1 MKKLIVSICLMLAIG
16 LFASQL
22 YAQQG
27 QFKGIV
33 KYTLTWEGDVPQG
46 VPTTFEVKVFEQQS
60 AFNDMFAGCKVL
72 TNANNGISYALFD
85 FSQVPLEGATGKWY
99 IKDKL
104 EPKDAEKVKYEVT
117 SETKEIAGKKVKKV
131 NVTFKEEDGTE
142 KKEEIWMCDEIG
154 PKQDLRFYPGLPGM
168 AFEFPV
174 DLDKYKIVFKVIEI
188 IEGGKVEKAD
198 MLLPTGYEEVTMEE
212 FQEIISIIVK
222 EYGGGQESDDI

>member
-1 MKKLIVSICLMLAIG
+1 MKRLIVSICLMLTIG
-16 LFASQL
+16 LFSSQI

-27 QFKGIV
+27 QFKGII

-46 VPTTFEVKVFEQQS
+46 APTTFEVKVFEQQS
-60 AFNDMFAGCKVL
+60 AFDDMFAGAKML

-104 EPKDAEKVKYEVT
+104 EPKDLEKVKYDIT

-131 NVTFKEEDGTE
+131 NVTFKGEDAADR
-142 KKEEIWMCDEIG
+142 KEEIWMCDEIG

-174 DLDKYKIVFKVIEI
+174 EVDKYKITFKVSEI
-188 IEGGKVEKAD
+188 IEGAKVAKAD
-198 MLLPTGYEEVTMEE
+198 MLLPTGYEEVTVEE

-222 EYGGGQESDDI
+222 EFGGGQESDDI